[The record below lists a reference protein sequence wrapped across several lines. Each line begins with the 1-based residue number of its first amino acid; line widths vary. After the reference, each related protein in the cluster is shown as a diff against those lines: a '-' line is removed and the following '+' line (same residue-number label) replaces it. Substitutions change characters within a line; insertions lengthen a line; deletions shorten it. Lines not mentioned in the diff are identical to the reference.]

1 MAAPILPYRSVLLT
15 GGRGFVGRY
24 LLPVLQARLAPE
36 AIVHRLDR
44 HGAEQDAVDL
54 LDPVAVRALVART
67 RPELIVH
74 LAAQSSVG
82 QSAGQAADTWRVNV
96 GGTVNLAEAVAAE
109 CPDATFAFSSSA
121 EIYGSAFNGGRVDE
135 TTPPLPQS
143 VYARTKRAAE
153 EVLADTLRPENRLI
167 IFRPTN
173 HSGAGQDGR
182 FVLPA
187 FAEQI
192 AAIEAGGRPGVIRVG
207 SLTAERDFLD
217 VRDVVNA
224 YVGVLAQPGGDQ
236 RQTYN
241 IASGHPVPIA
251 HLLDHLLQ
259 LASVPITVEPDP
271 ARMRPS
277 EVVRTEVASGRIRAQ
292 TGWVPHIALRDTVA
306 DVLEGCRRRAT

>member
-15 GGRGFVGRY
+15 GGRGFVGQY
-24 LLPVLQARLAPE
+24 LLPALQARLGPE
-36 AIVHRLDR
+36 AVVHRLDR
-44 HGAEQDAVDL
+44 HGAEQKPVDL
-54 LDPVAVRALVART
+54 LDATAVRALVARS
-67 RPELIVH
+67 RPDLIVH

-82 QSAGQAADTWRVNV
+82 QSAGKAAHTWRVNV
-96 GGTVNLAEAVAAE
+96 GGTVNLAEAVAIE

-121 EIYGSAFNGGRVDE
+121 EIYGSAFNDGRVDE
-135 TTPPLPQS
+135 TTTPLPQS

-153 EVLADTLRPENRLI
+153 EALADTLCSENRLI
-167 IFRPTN
+167 VFRPTN

-187 FAEQI
+187 FAEQV
-192 AAIEAGGRPGVIRVG
+192 ATIETGGVPGVMRVG

-217 VRDVVNA
+217 VRDVVDA
-224 YVGVLAQPGGDQ
+224 YVGVLALPGDDR

-241 IASGHPVPIA
+241 IASGHPVPVA
-251 HLLDHLLQ
+251 RLLDHVLA

-277 EVVRTEVASGRIRAQ
+277 EVARTEVASDRIRVL
-292 TGWVPHIALRDTVA
+292 TGWAPRIPLRDTVA
-306 DVLEGCRRRAT
+306 DVLEGCRHRAT

>member
-15 GGRGFVGRY
+15 GGHGFVGRY
-24 LLPVLQARLAPE
+24 LLPALQARLGPE
-36 AIVHRLDR
+36 AVMHRLDR
-44 HGAEQDAVDL
+44 YGAEQGAVDL
-54 LDPVAVRALVART
+54 LDAAAVRTLVARA
-67 RPELIVH
+67 RPDLIVH

-82 QSAGQAADTWRVNV
+82 QSAGKAVDTWRVNV
-96 GGTVNLAEAVAAE
+96 GGTVNLADAVAAE

-121 EIYGSAFNGGRVDE
+121 EIYGGAFNNGRVDE
-135 TTPPLPQS
+135 MTTPLPQS

-153 EVLADTLRPENRLI
+153 EALADTLHSENRLI

-187 FAEQI
+187 FAEQA
-192 AAIEAGGRPGVIRVG
+192 AAIETSGVPGIIRVG

-217 VRDVVNA
+217 VRDVIDA
-224 YVGVLAQPGGDQ
+224 YVGVLALSNDEQ

-241 IASGHPVPIA
+241 IASGHPIPITR
-251 HLLDHLLQ
+251 LLDHVLE

-277 EVVRTEVASGRIRAQ
+277 EVARTEIASERIRAL
-292 TGWVPHIALRDTVA
+292 TGWAPRIPLRETVA
-306 DVLEGCRRRAT
+306 DVLEGCRHQAT